1 MEAGTRTSYTGGFF
15 LMAGKGDKRR
25 PMKIP
30 QEEYAKNWDR
40 IFKKKKKE
48 KK

>member
-1 MEAGTRTSYTGGFF
+1 
-15 LMAGKGDKRR
+15 MAGKGDKRR

-30 QEEYAKNWDR
+30 QEEYAKNWDK

>member
-1 MEAGTRTSYTGGFF
+1 
-15 LMAGKGDKRR
+15 MAGKGDKRR

-30 QEEYAKNWDR
+30 QEEYAKKWDK

>member
-1 MEAGTRTSYTGGFF
+1 
-15 LMAGKGDKRR
+15 MAGKGDKRR

-40 IFKKKKKE
+40 IFKKN
-48 KK
+48 